1 MGLGRVFGQRA
12 MRFALLSLNSRNR
25 PPGCCRQILP
35 LLGATRQNLPSAQ
48 AIPGSP
54 ELGMDIPEMGRCS
67 GISLKTGGRSLGK
80 PPSHHH
86 GTDRAL
92 SIHPRI
98 QWPRQYPDNSPRI
111 SFTDNLKH
119 HLMTLTAPS
128 THGNVTELERKP
140 SATGTS
146 AEWGTGFSV
155 ATSGAAGHEAFETG
169 ATTAAGSQV
178 PRWKTILDI
187 ALILLSMPFC
197 LPIMLFLTLWI
208 KLASPGPVFFRQE
221 RVGYRGKRFMIL
233 KFRTMKLNVETRTHE
248 SHLEEL
254 INANVP
260 MTKLDAAGDPRIIRG
275 GRIIRAMGLDELP
288 QLFNVLRGDMSLVGP
303 RPCTPH
309 EFKSYKVWQRERVNA
324 APGLTGFWQVNGKNR
339 TTFAEMIKL
348 DIFYT
353 KNMSLWLD
361 LKIILKTIPALME
374 QVNDSRS
381 ARRQAGNPSKS

>member
-1 MGLGRVFGQRA
+1 
-12 MRFALLSLNSRNR
+12 
-25 PPGCCRQILP
+25 
-35 LLGATRQNLPSAQ
+35 
-48 AIPGSP
+48 
-54 ELGMDIPEMGRCS
+54 
-67 GISLKTGGRSLGK
+67 
-80 PPSHHH
+80 
-86 GTDRAL
+86 
-92 SIHPRI
+92 
-98 QWPRQYPDNSPRI
+98 
-111 SFTDNLKH
+111 
-119 HLMTLTAPS
+119 MTLTAPS
-128 THGNVTELERKP
+128 TNGNVTELERKP

-155 ATSGAAGHEAFETG
+155 ATGGAADHEAFESA
-169 ATTAAGSQV
+169 ATTAASSQV

-187 ALILLSMPFC
+187 ALIVLSMPFW
-197 LPIMLFLTLWI
+197 LPIMLFLTLWV